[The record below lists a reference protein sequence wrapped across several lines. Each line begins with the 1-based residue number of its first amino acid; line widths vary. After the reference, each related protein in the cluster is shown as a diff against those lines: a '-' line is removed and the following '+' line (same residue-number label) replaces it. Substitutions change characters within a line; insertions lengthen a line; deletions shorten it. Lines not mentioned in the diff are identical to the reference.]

1 MPIKLFITY
10 LPTYLPTYLCLSVC
24 LSLSLFLFLSLS
36 YLSVSNARTKVTS
49 VCGFMGRGLRRG
61 GGGDNVFNR
70 IKILLAMYNVQH
82 ISPAFVVPSSFSLK
96 GCDGAVKLE
105 V

>member
-1 MPIKLFITY
+1 
-10 LPTYLPTYLCLSVC
+10 
-24 LSLSLFLFLSLS
+24 
-36 YLSVSNARTKVTS
+36 
-49 VCGFMGRGLRRG
+49 MGRGLRRG